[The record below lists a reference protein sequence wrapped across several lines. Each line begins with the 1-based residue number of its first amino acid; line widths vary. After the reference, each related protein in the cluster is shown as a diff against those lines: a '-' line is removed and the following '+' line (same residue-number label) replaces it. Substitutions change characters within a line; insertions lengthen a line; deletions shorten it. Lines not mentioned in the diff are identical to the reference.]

1 MPNAISKFIRLQTKS
16 NQSIDLYLMKRI
28 LLALFL
34 FTTLFSSAQNQ
45 ANTIAY
51 GALPTVQQIEWH
63 QMELT
68 AFIHFN
74 MNTFTDK
81 EWGDGSEKPEL
92 FNPTKLDCN
101 QWAATLKNAGFKGI
115 IITAKH
121 HDGFCL
127 WPSAYTKHS
136 VKYSPWKNGQGDV
149 IRELADACQKHG
161 LKLGIYY
168 SPWDRNHAEYG
179 KADYLNYFGNQL
191 AELLTNYGDVF
202 EVWFDGANGGT
213 GYYGGAN
220 EKREVDRLSYYNWPE
235 VFKYVKKLKP
245 NALIFSDGGPDIRW
259 VGNEDGL
266 ASETN
271 WCTLNRDE
279 FYPGGPNYHR
289 LGKGSEKGTHW
300 VPAEV
305 DVSLRPG
312 WYYHPRE
319 DHRVKSLNH
328 LMDIY
333 YSSIGRNA
341 NLLLNIPVDR
351 RGLISQPDSI
361 RLMEFADALKHEMT
375 DNLARKANLSQTTL
389 QGIAKPYSI
398 SILTDNDPATYWMP
412 ETDTATTGSFIIDFK
427 KTVIF
432 NRFVIQEPIG
442 LGQRIKEFNIDY
454 WSNNAWQPLTSGT
467 TIGYKRI
474 LRFPTSKTTKIRFS
488 VKNALAKPLV
498 SEIGTYLA
506 PALLLPPQLTRDQAG
521 TLSMSSSKGLNIF
534 YTTDGTTP
542 NTNSLLYNTPFNLK
556 NRGTINAVAYD
567 PTTKKYSSMTTRY
580 FDVCAEKFRLLKPQ
594 SAESGYL
601 FDDDHNT
608 SWVFKT
614 TVPFELVLDLQQ
626 TYNLKGFTYLPD
638 QANGNLGTI
647 LHYGFETSMDGKT
660 WKKHLEKAEFQNI
673 ANHPIQQEVQIEAT
687 QARFIKLVVHDL
699 VAKNHTSIGIAE
711 IGVLT
716 KEN

>member
-1 MPNAISKFIRLQTKS
+1 M
-16 NQSIDLYLMKRI
+16 
-28 LLALFL
+28 
-34 FTTLFSSAQNQ
+34 
-45 ANTIAY
+45 
-51 GALPTVQQIEWH
+51 EWH

-92 FNPTKLDCN
+92 FNPTNLDCN

-149 IRELADACQKHG
+149 IRELADACKKYG

-179 KADYLNYFGNQL
+179 RAEYLNYFGNQL

-245 NALIFSDGGPDIRW
+245 DALIFSDGGPDIRW

-279 FYPGGPNYHR
+279 FYPGGSNYHK
-289 LGKGSEKGTHW
+289 LGKGSEKGSHW

-305 DVSLRPG
+305 DVSIRPG

-319 DHRVKSLNH
+319 DHRVKSLTH
-328 LMDIY
+328 LLDIY
-333 YSSIGRNA
+333 YSSVGRNA

-351 RGLISQPDSI
+351 KGLIAKPDSI
-361 RLMEFADALKHEMT
+361 RLMEFAEALKKEMT
-375 DNLARKANLSQTTL
+375 ENLAVKAHIKPTAPWEV
-389 QGIAKPYSI
+389 AKPTSVN
-398 SILTDNDPATYWMP
+398 ILTDNDLTTFWMP
-412 ETDTATTGSFIIDFK
+412 ENDTATKGSLIMDFK
-427 KTVIF
+427 KTVSF
-432 NRFVIQEPIG
+432 NRIVVQEPIF
-442 LGQRIKEFNIDY
+442 LGQRIKEFNLDV
-454 WSNNAWQPLTSGT
+454 WKNNTWEPLTSGT

-474 LRFPTSKTTKIRFS
+474 LRFPNTKSSKIRFT
-488 VKNALAKPLV
+488 VKNALANPLV
-498 SEIGTYLA
+498 AEIGVYLA
-506 PALLLPPQLTRDQAG
+506 PVLLLPPQLTRDQAG
-521 TLSMSSSKGLNIF
+521 TLSMSSSKGLNIY
-534 YTTDGTTP
+534 YTTDGTPP
-542 NTNSLLYNTPFNLK
+542 NNTSLLFTSPFNLK
-556 NRGTINAVAYD
+556 GRGTISAIAYD
-567 PTTKKYSSMTTRY
+567 PISKKYSSVTTRN
-580 FDVCAEKFRLLKPQ
+580 FDICAEKFKLIKPL
-594 SAESGYL
+594 SPEAGYL
-601 FDDDHNT
+601 FDDDLNT
-608 SWVFKT
+608 SFLVKPTAF
-614 TVPFELVLDLQQ
+614 PYELVFDLQQ
-626 TYNLKGFTYLPD
+626 TYSVKGFTYMPD

-660 WKKHLEKAEFQNI
+660 WKKQIETSEFHNI
-673 ANHPIQQEVQIEAT
+673 VNHPIQQEVLIEAT

-699 VAKNHTSIGIAE
+699 VAKNHTTIAIAE

>member
-1 MPNAISKFIRLQTKS
+1 MNSPNP
-16 NQSIDLYLMKRI
+16 MK
-28 LLALFL
+28 
-34 FTTLFSSAQNQ
+34 TLFCTLLLLTSCLPWSAAQNSPKP
-45 ANTIAY
+45 Y
-51 GALPTVQQIEWH
+51 GALPTLKQIDWH

-92 FNPTKLDCN
+92 FNPTELDCN

-179 KADYLNYFGNQL
+179 RADYLNYFGNQL

-213 GYYGGAN
+213 GFYGGAN

-245 NALIFSDGGPDIRW
+245 DALIFSDGGPDIRW

-279 FYPGGPNYHR
+279 FYPGGSNYHK
-289 LGKGSEKGTHW
+289 LGKGSEKGSHW

-305 DVSLRPG
+305 DVSIRPG

-319 DHRVKSLNH
+319 DHRVKSLTH
-328 LMDIY
+328 LLDIY
-333 YSSIGRNA
+333 YSSVGRNA
-341 NLLLNIPVDR
+341 NFLLNIPVDR
-351 RGLISQPDSI
+351 RGLIAKPDSI
-361 RLMEFADALKHEMT
+361 KLMEFAEAHKQEMT
-375 DNLARKANLSQTTL
+375 ENLAVNAQLKSATPKEVT
-389 QGIAKPYSI
+389 KPASI
-398 SILTDNDPATYWMP
+398 NILTDNDPTTFWMP
-412 ETDTATTGSFIIDFK
+412 ETDTATKGSFIIDFK

-432 NRFVIQEPIG
+432 NRFVIQEPISF
-442 LGQRIKEFNIDY
+442 GQRIKEFDVDY
-454 WSNNAWQPLTSGT
+454 WSNNAWHPLSSGT

-474 LRFPTSKTTKIRFS
+474 LRFPNTKSSKIRFT
-488 VKNALAKPLV
+488 VKNALANPLV
-498 SEIGTYLA
+498 AEIGVYLA
-506 PALLLPPQLTRDQAG
+506 PLLLLPPQLTRDQAG
-521 TLSMSSSKGLNIF
+521 TLSMSSSKGLSIY
-534 YTTDGTTP
+534 YTTDGTPP
-542 NTNSLLYNTPFNLK
+542 NNTSLLFTSPFNLK
-556 NRGTINAVAYD
+556 GRGNINAVAYD
-567 PTTKKYSSMTTRY
+567 PIAKKYSSVTTRN
-580 FDVCAEKFRLLKPQ
+580 FDVCAEKFKLIKPL
-594 SAESGYL
+594 SSEAGFL
-601 FDDDHNT
+601 FDDDPST
-608 SWVFKT
+608 SCLIKPTAF
-614 TVPFELVLDLQQ
+614 PYELVFDLQQ
-626 TYNLKGFTYLPD
+626 TYLVKGFTYMPD

-647 LHYGFETSMDGKT
+647 LHYGFETSIDGKT
-660 WKKHLEKAEFQNI
+660 WKKQLEKSEFHNI